1 MLIESSHTCSNQHD
15 MRAQQSGADGDG
27 VANQAVAS
35 RVFNRKSEKGYLCD
49 KYGLVLVS

>member
-15 MRAQQSGADGDG
+15 MRAQQSGADGA
-27 VANQAVAS
+27 ANQAEAS